1 MPDKSTAR
9 LADPAGYHSHS
20 MRDGDKSDTKPSV
33 YFRQPSR
40 WNLVTFSYLV
50 SPTLKELT
58 VSTQVIPT
66 LSRPMATATLIFSWI
81 CRIVA
86 AIILLQTL
94 FFKFTAAPE
103 SVYIFTKLGAFIHN
117 YIPFAS
123 IGAVEVSGRIGSGIM
138 ELIAAVLLL
147 TPRFVWAGAILA
159 IAATGGAIASHLTFL
174 GIEVQGDKGL
184 LFLLAIAVFVASAIA
199 LLLHSRQVP
208 IFGKRV

>member
-1 MPDKSTAR
+1 MTTP
-9 LADPAGYHSHS
+9 
-20 MRDGDKSDTKPSV
+20 V
-33 YFRQPSR
+33 
-40 WNLVTFSYLV
+40 LV
-50 SPTLKELT
+50 
-58 VSTQVIPT
+58 
-66 LSRPMATATLIFSWI
+66 FSWA

-103 SVYIFTKLGAFIHN
+103 SVYIFTKLGTSIHT

-123 IGAVEVSGRIGSGIM
+123 ISTVEVSARIGSGIM

-159 IAATGGAIASHLTFL
+159 MAATGGAIASHLTFL

-184 LFLLAIAVFVASAIA
+184 LFFLAITVVVTSSIA
-199 LLLHSRQVP
+199 LFLNRMQIPV
-208 IFGKRV
+208 FGKRF